1 MFAQKKRVKR
11 FLTVSGSH
19 LQAEAGREEMP
30 VCERERE
37 EREGRRERREE
48 QGLVTK
54 LQFKLQ
60 PDTDNLRGKWLHFVA
75 PLFGILFLGLI

>member
-1 MFAQKKRVKR
+1 
-11 FLTVSGSH
+11 
-19 LQAEAGREEMP
+19 MP

-48 QGLVTK
+48 QGLVSE

-60 PDTDNLRGKWLHFVA
+60 PDTDNLWLHFVA
-75 PLFGILFLGLI
+75 PLFGI